1 MYYIFHRNEVSEED
15 LHRLA
20 GIFGINAVTIGNH
33 KGALYGKGLYPIFS
47 IVNHNCVGNAKF
59 KIDTN
64 SWMITMKAQQAIK
77 KGEEISVQ
85 YLSTILGTHKR
96 RKRLKSKTKVL

>member
-1 MYYIFHRNEVSEED
+1 MYVFYRNEISEED

-64 SWMITMKAQQAIK
+64 SWMITVKAQQAIK

-96 RKRLKSKTKVL
+96 RKRLKSKAKVL